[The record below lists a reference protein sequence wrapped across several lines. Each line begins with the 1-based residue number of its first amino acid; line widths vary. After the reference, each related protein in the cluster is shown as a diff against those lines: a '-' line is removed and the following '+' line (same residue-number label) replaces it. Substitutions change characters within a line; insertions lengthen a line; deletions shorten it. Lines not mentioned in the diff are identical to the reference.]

1 MAQTEKCMLQCAS
14 PLLIQL
20 RYANYLLSFLPCH
33 NHECLPFFFLF
44 SLIFP
49 CWADAT
55 ASLWSVWVLYIQAMS
70 LPIHLPA
77 PSIMAFWR
85 WEWKTKFW
93 PLGLEVKPYGMS
105 SHWIGVLLH
114 TKCLANPSETQQP
127 LALFLGLVPIKSLV
141 STVRGA
147 EEGESPC
154 WWTLRLR

>member
-14 PLLIQL
+14 LLLIQL
-20 RYANYLLSFLPCH
+20 RYANYLLSLLPGH

-105 SHWIGVLLH
+105 SRWIGVLLH